1 MIRKLKSTSYI
12 FLFSTLLFISLFIGR
27 YSAAA
32 QVSADSLTTLLN
44 EAYTMMKTNPD
55 RAEQLFEQAVK
66 ISPNDFVLHRQ
77 LGYLYSEHN
86 KHEQAL
92 KEFEQAEAIQ
102 PSDTIKLQMAFIHLS
117 IGNEDEAV
125 TLLREL
131 DDSPDQYI
139 RKSADEQLAVIS
151 SPSTGASSEE
161 PSQWYSRIY
170 AAPYYDTR
178 WQTTFYYADAEHG
191 YFFDRNKMFFS
202 YGFLSLSADAKSKLV
217 EIPEIF
223 SDNAIVGGVGL
234 GVKPFNGL
242 EIRGQVGVAYD
253 IVPDSSDA
261 VRVHSDFRA
270 LAIYGNGIYPN
281 FEFHNNLKVT
291 FEPLLDVYSS
301 VGYYS
306 RYKNVIGY
314 LQGRAGIR
322 VFEMAYSAADLYVR
336 SMFVKDSE
344 REFYNNQLDAGIGLR
359 ILPVYNWN
367 LYIMTEYYRGL
378 YIDGLPNH
386 YDTTLGQKVY
396 DEKYF
401 GGFRLFIIYDHIF

>member
-131 DDSPDQYI
+131 GDSPDQYI
-139 RKSADEQLAVIS
+139 RKSADEQLAVIFP
-151 SPSTGASSEE
+151 PSTVASSEG

-191 YFFDRNKMFFS
+191 YFFDRKKMFFS

-223 SDNAIVGGVGL
+223 SDNAIIGGIGF
-234 GVKPFNGL
+234 GMKPVEGL
-242 EIRGQVGVAYD
+242 ELRGQAGVAYD
-253 IVPDSSDA
+253 LVPESSSA
-261 VRVHSDFRA
+261 ARVHPDFRA

-359 ILPVYNWN
+359 ILPVYNWD
-367 LYIMTEYYRGL
+367 LYIMTEYYRGM
-378 YIDGLPNH
+378 YVENIVRPADFS
-386 YDTTLGQKVY
+386 
-396 DEKYF
+396 KYF

>member
-1 MIRKLKSTSYI
+1 MIRKLKGTSYI
-12 FLFSTLLFISLFIGR
+12 FLLSTLLFLSIYIGH
-27 YSAAA
+27 YPAAA
-32 QVSADSLTTLLN
+32 QVSADSLTILLD
-44 EAYTMMKTNPD
+44 EAYAMMTTNLD

-117 IGNEDEAV
+117 MGNEDEAV
-125 TLLREL
+125 TLLRVL
-131 DDSPDQYI
+131 GDSPDQYI
-139 RKSADEQLAVIS
+139 RKGAEVQLAAIS
-151 SPSTGASSEE
+151 SSSTVTSSEE
-161 PSQWYSRIY
+161 PSKWFSRIY

-217 EIPEIF
+217 EIPKIF

-234 GVKPFNGL
+234 GVKPFIGL
-242 EIRGQVGVAYD
+242 EVRGQVGVAYD
-253 IVPDSSDA
+253 IVPDSSGAD
-261 VRVHSDFRA
+261 RVHPDFRA

-291 FEPLLDVYSS
+291 FEPLIDVYSS

-314 LQGRAGIR
+314 LQCRAGTR
-322 VFEMAYSAADLYVR
+322 VFEMSYTAADLYVR
-336 SMFVKDSE
+336 SMYVKDSE
-344 REFYNNQLDAGIGLR
+344 REFYNNLIDIGAGIR
-359 ILPVYNWN
+359 ILPFYKWDM
-367 LYIMTEYYRGL
+367 YIMAEYYRGV
-378 YIDGLPNH
+378 Y
-386 YDTTLGQKVY
+386 LGKNPIPKPEDY
-396 DEKYF
+396 SKYF